1 MISDA
6 YINRTLN
13 EIFEEIEF
21 PNAPAGLYDPLRYMI
36 SIGGKRVRPKL
47 CMLSYSVF
55 KDDLYDEI
63 VEPATALEVFHSFT
77 LIHDDI
83 MDRSPLRRGVPT
95 VWKKWNEDTAILSGD
110 VMNIDSYRRMAK
122 APSRVREKVL
132 DLFIKTATEVCEG
145 QQLDMDFESVQQVK
159 MEDYMKMI
167 GLKTAVLLACS
178 AKIGALIGGASELDA
193 DFLYEYG
200 YQLGLAFQVAD
211 DYLDTYGDEKVFG
224 KPIGGDIANN
234 KKTWLIT
241 RALEKSD
248 DKEEIYEAMAMPVD
262 TPEQRAA
269 KLSAV
274 KAIYNRLGVDT
285 DAKEEVS
292 RLTTLAMDSAL
303 KVSVNNVRMEQL
315 RRFADSLVARAK

>member
-1 MISDA
+1 MISEA
-6 YINRTLN
+6 YINRTIT
-13 EIFEEIEF
+13 EIFEDIEF

-122 APSRVREKVL
+122 APSRVRGKVL

-145 QQLDMDFESVQQVK
+145 QQLDMDFEAEKQVK
-159 MEDYMKMI
+159 MDDYMKMI

-178 AKIGALIGGASELDA
+178 AKIGALIGGASEMDA

-241 RALEKSD
+241 RALEKAD

-262 TPEQRAA
+262 TPEQRTA
-269 KLSAV
+269 KFNAV
-274 KAIYNRLGVDT
+274 KALYNRLGVDN

-292 RLTTLAMDSAL
+292 RLTTLAMDAAL
-303 KVSVNNVRMEQL
+303 KVSVNSVRMEQL

>member
-1 MISDA
+1 MISEA
-6 YINRTLN
+6 YINQTVK
-13 EIFEEIEF
+13 EIFDEIEF
-21 PNAPAGLYDPLRYMI
+21 PAEPAGLYDPLRYMI
-36 SIGGKRVRPKL
+36 SIGGKRIRPKL
-47 CMLSYSVF
+47 CVLAYSIF

-77 LIHDDI
+77 LLHDDI
-83 MDRSPLRRGVPT
+83 MDKSPLRRGMPT

-110 VMNIDSYRRMAK
+110 VMNIDSYRRMSK
-122 APSRVREKVL
+122 APAKVH
-132 DLFIKTATEVCEG
+132 DKVMELFIKTSTEVCVG
-145 QQLDMDFESVQQVK
+145 QQFDMEFEDVPQVS
-159 MEDYMKMI
+159 MADYMKMI

-178 AKIGALIGGASELDA
+178 AKIGALIGGASDQDA

-241 RALEKSD
+241 RALEKAD
-248 DKEEIYEAMAMPVD
+248 DKDEVFEAMAMPVD
-262 TPEQRAA
+262 TPEQRTA
-269 KLSAV
+269 KFNAV
-274 KAIYNRLGVDT
+274 KALYNRLGVDN

-303 KVSVNNVRMEQL
+303 KVSVNSVRMEQL